1 MKKLFKWILGLVG
14 AFVAL
19 IIVLGIVAVIVFDSE
34 DVKKQLVKTVK
45 ETTTA
50 ELVIEQELSLSF
62 FPWLQVETG
71 GVTLSQPASFKSD
84 KTFLRVDGV
93 VASIKLMPLISGDIE
108 VGTVTLSGAE
118 LNLIKDHSG
127 RSNLEA
133 LSEAQ
138 EKQVE
143 QSRGGDEKSGSIGN
157 LSLESL
163 SLQNFTLNQYNG
175 ETLSQSF
182 HLTNFGIND
191 FKPEENTPITAEG
204 SLKTGKRE
212 SQWEVTGEL
221 WVGKDFK
228 QFKVNQLAAELD
240 NLSEQFSSVA
250 LQGDLAMSME
260 EGSTKVNHQ
269 GVLKLNGQPI
279 DMDLKSGFGQTT
291 DLDVTLNAKRIELA
305 GLLASTGEKT
315 QAQSSGTVDL
325 SPVAD
330 FLQSARIKGKLAIG
344 ELVLKNASFNN
355 VSAKLSNKGAT
366 LMLNPFKADAFQGHV
381 ETVAS
386 VNFAAKPLALA
397 VQPQFESIQVGDL
410 LAAFFEMDKLT
421 GLGELDLDMKTKGAG
436 VKQML
441 QNLNGTGKLQLADGA
456 FNGIDVAKLI
466 ETGLS
471 LQALNKENYSGKTTF
486 ANLSS
491 NIRANKGLIELPNF
505 KLNSPLFDLV
515 GKASTDANK
524 ETIAGNF
531 QLQLKGRLKEALEA
545 KYPKLKAKA
554 LPFELKGSWAEP
566 RASID
571 VEALL
576 KAQYQDKVDE
586 KKKEL
591 EDKAKDELEDKLG
604 DIFKRKKDN

>member
-14 AFVAL
+14 TLVAL
-19 IIVLGIVAVIVFDSE
+19 IVVLGIVAVIIFDSE

-50 ELVIEQELSLSF
+50 DLVIEQELSLSV

-84 KTFLRVDGV
+84 KNFLSVEQV
-93 VASIKLMPLISGDIE
+93 AASIKLMPLFSGDIE
-108 VGTVTLSGAE
+108 VGAVTLSGTE
-118 LNLIKDHSG
+118 LNLITDRSG

-133 LSEAQ
+133 LSDAQ
-138 EKQVE
+138 EKQAA
-143 QSRGGDEKSGSIGN
+143 QSDDSDEKSGSIGN

-163 SLQNFTLNQYNG
+163 SLQNFTLNQYAG
-175 ETLSQSF
+175 QKLSQSF
-182 HLTNFGIND
+182 HLTSFEIND
-191 FKPEENTPITAEG
+191 FKPEENTPIAAEG
-204 SLKTGKRE
+204 SLKAGGRE
-212 SQWEVTGEL
+212 SQWGVTGEL

-228 QFKVNQLAAELD
+228 QFKVNQLAAELE
-240 NLSEQFSSVA
+240 NLSDQFSSVA
-250 LQGDLAMSME
+250 LDGDLVMSME
-260 EGSTKVNHQ
+260 KSSTKVNHQ
-269 GVLKLNGQPI
+269 GILRLNGQPI
-279 DMDLKSGFGQTT
+279 DVDLKSGIGNTT
-291 DLDVTLNAKRIELA
+291 DLDISLDAKRIELA
-305 GLLASTGEKT
+305 GLLASTGEKPQ
-315 QAQSSGTVDL
+315 QASSQVDL

-330 FLQSARIKGKLAIG
+330 FLKSARIKGQLAVD
-344 ELVLKNASFNN
+344 ELVLKNASFNK
-355 VSAKLSNKGAT
+355 VSANLSNKGAT

-397 VQPQFESIQVGDL
+397 VQPQFENIQVGDL

-441 QNLNGTGKLQLADGA
+441 QNLNGTGKLQLSDGA
-456 FNGIDVAKLI
+456 FNGIDVAKLV
-466 ETGLS
+466 ETGLN

-505 KLNSPLFDLV
+505 NLNSPLFDLV

-531 QLQLKGRLKEALEA
+531 QLQLKGRLKEAMEA

-554 LPFELKGSWAEP
+554 LPFELKGTWAEP
-566 RASID
+566 SASID
-571 VEALL
+571 IEALL
-576 KAQYQDKVDE
+576 KAQYQDKVDA

-604 DIFKRKKDN
+604 DLFKRKKDN